1 MDLIY
6 INMLNP
12 KYIWNEIRNVVVM
25 YVKKPYDLYNV
36 YIEFILFPWEKL
48 NRELCFHF
56 MSSNKSISHSHYS
69 KTINL
74 IPYKL

>member
-1 MDLIY
+1 
-6 INMLNP
+6 
-12 KYIWNEIRNVVVM
+12 M